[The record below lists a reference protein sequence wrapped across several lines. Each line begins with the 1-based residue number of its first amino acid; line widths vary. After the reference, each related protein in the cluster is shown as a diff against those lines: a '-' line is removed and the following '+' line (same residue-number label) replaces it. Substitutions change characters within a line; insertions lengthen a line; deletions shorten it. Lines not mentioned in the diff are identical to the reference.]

1 MPEARP
7 KGELKMT
14 TTTITKD
21 KIFETLKPIQD
32 PELGISIV
40 DLGLIYDAKYDENTR
55 KILIE
60 MTLTS
65 PACPV
70 GPQLMAAVH
79 TKAASIAGAEDA
91 EVKLVWTPKWDPKVM
106 ASEEAKDQLG
116 IF

>member
-1 MPEARP
+1 M
-7 KGELKMT
+7 L
-14 TTTITKD
+14 TKED
-21 KIFETLKPIQD
+21 VFNALKPIQD
-32 PELGISIV
+32 PELSISIV
-40 DLGLIYDAKYDENTR
+40 DLGLIYNVDFQNEGK
-55 KILIE
+55 KIIVE

-79 TKAASIAGAEDA
+79 TKAASISGAEDA
-91 EVKLVWTPKWDPKVM
+91 EVKLVWTPRWDPKTM

>member
-1 MPEARP
+1 M
-7 KGELKMT
+7 L
-14 TTTITKD
+14 TKED
-21 KIFETLKPIQD
+21 VFKALKPIQD
-32 PELGISIV
+32 PELSISIV
-40 DLGLIYDAKYDENTR
+40 DLGLIYNVDFQNEGK
-55 KILIE
+55 KVLVE

-79 TKAASIAGAEDA
+79 TKAASITGVEDA
-91 EVKLVWTPKWDPKVM
+91 EVKLVWIPRWDPKIM

>member
-1 MPEARP
+1 MESIKLTKEQVMEA
-7 KGELKMT
+7 
-14 TTTITKD
+14 
-21 KIFETLKPIQD
+21 LKPIQD
-32 PELGISIV
+32 PELSISII
-40 DLGLIYDAKYDENTR
+40 DLGLIYNINFENDG
-55 KILIE
+55 KKVVVD

-79 TKAASIAGAEDA
+79 TKTASIPGVEDA
-91 EVKLVWTPKWDPKVM
+91 EVKLVWTPKWDPKIM

>member
-1 MPEARP
+1 ME
-7 KGELKMT
+7 T
-14 TTTITKD
+14 TKLTKEEII
-21 KIFETLKPIQD
+21 KALKPICD

-40 DLGLIYDAKYDENTR
+40 DLGLIYDAKYDENG
-55 KILIE
+55 KKVLVE

-79 TKAASIAGAEDA
+79 TKAAGLAGVEDA
-91 EVKLVWTPKWDPKVM
+91 EVKLVWTPKWDPKTM

>member
-1 MPEARP
+1 M
-7 KGELKMT
+7 L
-14 TTTITKD
+14 TKED
-21 KIFETLKPIQD
+21 VFNVLKPIQD

-40 DLGLIYDAKYDENTR
+40 DLGLIYDAKFDESS
-55 KILIE
+55 KKVLIE

-79 TKAASIAGAEDA
+79 TKAAGLPEVSDA
-91 EVKLVWTPKWDPKVM
+91 EVKLVWTPKWDPKIM

>member
-1 MPEARP
+1 MESIKLTKEQVMEA
-7 KGELKMT
+7 
-14 TTTITKD
+14 
-21 KIFETLKPIQD
+21 LKPIQD
-32 PELGISIV
+32 PELSISII
-40 DLGLIYDAKYDENTR
+40 DLGLIYNINFENDG
-55 KILIE
+55 KKVVVD

-79 TKAASIAGAEDA
+79 TKAASIPGVEDA
-91 EVKLVWTPKWDPKVM
+91 EVKLVWTPKWDPKIM

>member
-1 MPEARP
+1 M
-7 KGELKMT
+7 
-14 TTTITKD
+14 ITKED
-21 KIFETLKPIQD
+21 VFNVLKPIQD

-40 DLGLIYDAKYDENTR
+40 DLGLIYDAKFDESS
-55 KILIE
+55 KKVLIE

-65 PACPV
+65 PGCPV

-79 TKAASIAGAEDA
+79 TKAASLPEVSDA

>member
-1 MPEARP
+1 M
-7 KGELKMT
+7 L
-14 TTTITKD
+14 TKED
-21 KIFETLKPIQD
+21 IFQALKPIQD

-40 DLGLIYDAKYDENTR
+40 DLGLIYNASLQDNGK
-55 KILIE
+55 KVIVE

-79 TKAASIAGAEDA
+79 TKAASITGIEDA
-91 EVKLVWTPKWDPKVM
+91 EVKLVWTPRWDPKTM

>member
-1 MPEARP
+1 M
-7 KGELKMT
+7 L
-14 TTTITKD
+14 TKED
-21 KIFETLKPIQD
+21 IFNALKPIQD
-32 PELGISIV
+32 PELSISIV
-40 DLGLIYDAKYDENTR
+40 DLGLIYNVDFQNEGK
-55 KILIE
+55 KVLVE

-79 TKAASIAGAEDA
+79 TNAASITGVEDA
-91 EVKLVWTPKWDPKVM
+91 EVKLVWTPRWDPKTM

>member
-1 MPEARP
+1 
-7 KGELKMT
+7 LKVEEVGKIMAVDI
-14 TTTITKD
+14 ITKE
-21 KIFETLKPIQD
+21 KVFEALKPIQD
-32 PELGISIV
+32 PEIGISIV
-40 DLGLIYDAKYDENTR
+40 ELGLIYDAKYDESTK
-55 KILIE
+55 KIIVE

-79 TKAASIAGAEDA
+79 TKAASLPDVQDV
-91 EVKLVWTPKWDPKVM
+91 EVKLVWIPKWDPKIM

>member
-1 MPEARP
+1 MSIILTKEQILEA
-7 KGELKMT
+7 
-14 TTTITKD
+14 
-21 KIFETLKPIQD
+21 LKPIQD

-40 DLGLIYDAKYDENTR
+40 DLGLIYNVNFKDSDK
-55 KILIE
+55 KVFVE

-65 PACPV
+65 PGCPV

-79 TKAASIAGAEDA
+79 TKAASLPGVEDA
-91 EVKLVWTPKWDPKVM
+91 EVKLVWTPKWDPKIM

>member
-1 MPEARP
+1 
-7 KGELKMT
+7 MT
-14 TTTITKD
+14 TVAITKE

-40 DLGLIYDAKYDENTR
+40 DLGLIYDARYDENTK
-55 KILIE
+55 KIIIE

-79 TKAASIAGAEDA
+79 TKAASMPDVSDA
-91 EVKLVWTPKWDPKVM
+91 EVKLTWTPKWDPKIM